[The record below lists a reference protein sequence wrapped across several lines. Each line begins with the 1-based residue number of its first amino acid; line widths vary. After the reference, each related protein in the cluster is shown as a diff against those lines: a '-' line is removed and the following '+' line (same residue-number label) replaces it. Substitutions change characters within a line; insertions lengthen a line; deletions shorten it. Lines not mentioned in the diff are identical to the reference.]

1 MPYENINAK
10 LNDETV
16 IQIQKM
22 LDEIQNQLPFLINL
36 TPDERKQKG
45 PYNRKRDLFN
55 QKAFEIARD
64 NTNLLPSNIDL
75 IAWQADRKLLAQLN
89 QLQKSIAQLHEGVGD
104 TIIALQTEVSKT
116 SSLYFK
122 LLKVMAKLNIPG
134 IDAMLE
140 SLRKK

>member
-1 MPYENINAK
+1 
-10 LNDETV
+10 
-16 IQIQKM
+16 
-22 LDEIQNQLPFLINL
+22 
-36 TPDERKQKG
+36 
-45 PYNRKRDLFN
+45 LFN

-64 NTNLLPSNIDL
+64 NANLLPSNIDL